1 MPRST
6 YFQNRNNKIYVCLCV
21 SFFFFFKQIAKKHIF
36 LLAELGRNLSFWISC
51 WDFGSCRYGYTLQ
64 KAKGTTLQ
72 LDWAVAGLDS
82 SQEQMGL
89 IYKHMHV
96 CLCECVCASKKS
108 QPGHCHSFPTML
120 QAYIRRNLIKSIN
133 CSGGML
139 RCNIW
144 WSGYRKHMKTT

>member
-6 YFQNRNNKIYVCLCV
+6 CFQNRNNKIYVCLCV
-21 SFFFFFKQIAKKHIF
+21 SFFFFLSK
-36 LLAELGRNLSFWISC
+36 LLKSTYSC
-51 WDFGSCRYGYTLQ
+51 WQSLEGTCPSEFPAETLEAVDMVTLQ

-108 QPGHCHSFPTML
+108 QLGHCHSFPTML

-144 WSGYRKHMKTT
+144 WSGYRKPMKTT